1 MNRLEITSF
10 KERVDLVKVVGHYST
25 LERKGAAYLGLCPFH
40 DDHHPSLRVD
50 PAKGVYHCFSCG
62 AGGDVFRFVQEKE
75 GCGFGEAVRLCADIC
90 HLPVPALDA
99 ESQKHRLDKQ
109 PVEKDSSLA
118 VPHQVREQVPAPTV
132 GMNERYGQ
140 TLLPYD
146 PGMEELRETYAAF
159 EVGIAPVIVPEAWK
173 FTRGRIVFPIR
184 NAVGELVAFA
194 ARYQGDLPAKKIPK
208 YINSST
214 SAIYKKDELLYGWH
228 RAVSKVR
235 ETGIVFLTEGYK
247 DTLAMHAAGF
257 SNTVALCG
265 TNLSEHHIA
274 MIRKEAVTVCLFLDA
289 DEVGRETVTGVMPKL
304 RSAGLRV
311 VDILPEGGK
320 DADEMFR
327 SLGREAFIH
336 WVEKA
341 MIPPAR
347 RKAESLLV
355 AACHRWPDT
364 LCLTKEGEEA
374 LYVDNIRK
382 ILSSD
387 DLLPADSLV
396 PALDAG
402 PQKDRPETKELD
414 NLYALH
420 TDSSHSDRV
429 RRSELVRHL
438 FLNYLEVRL
447 VDRVRQNLH
456 RLSRT
461 FADEESRVL
470 LLSDLQYQRNY
481 LSSVSRE
488 LGRR

>member
-1 MNRLEITSF
+1 MNRIEINSL
-10 KERVDLVKVVGHYST
+10 KERIDLVRVVDHYLS
-25 LERKGAAYLGLCPFH
+25 LEKKGNVYMALCPFH
-40 DDHHPSLRVD
+40 DDRHPSLRVD
-50 PAKGVYHCFSCG
+50 PEKGLYHCFSCG

-90 HLPVPALDA
+90 HFPVPALDA
-99 ESQKHRLDKQ
+99 GSQKHRPDKQ
-109 PVEKDSSLA
+109 
-118 VPHQVREQVPAPTV
+118 QTPAPTV
-132 GMNERYGQ
+132 EMNERYRQ

-159 EVGIAPVIVPEAWK
+159 EVGIAPAIVPEAWK
-173 FTRGRIVFPIR
+173 FTRGRLIFPIR
-184 NAVGELVAFA
+184 NAAGELVAFA
-194 ARYQGDLPAKKIPK
+194 ARYRGDLSAKKIPK

-214 SAIYKKDELLYGWH
+214 SVIYKKDELLYGWY
-228 RAVSKVR
+228 RAEEKVR

-274 MIRKEAVTVCLFLDA
+274 MIRKEAATVCLFLDA

-311 VDILPEGGK
+311 VDILPEGSK

-327 SLGREAFIH
+327 SLGREAFIR

-355 AACHRWPDT
+355 AACRRWPDT
-364 LCLTKEGEEA
+364 LCLTEEGEEIP
-374 LYVDNIRK
+374 YIDNILK

-396 PALDAG
+396 PALDAE
-402 PQKDRPETKELD
+402 PQKNQPETKELD
-414 NLYALH
+414 NLYTLH

-429 RRSELVRHL
+429 RRSELVRYL
-438 FLNYLEVRL
+438 FLCYLEVRL
-447 VDRVRQNLH
+447 VDRIRFQVH
-456 RLSRT
+456 HLSGVMRN
-461 FADEESRVL
+461 EEEHTEI
-470 LLSDLQYQRNY
+470 LSSLQYHRNY
-481 LSSVSRE
+481 LCEVSRE

>member
-1 MNRLEITSF
+1 MNRIEINSL
-10 KERVDLVKVVGHYST
+10 KERIDLVRVVDHYLS
-25 LERKGAAYLGLCPFH
+25 LEKKGNVYMALCPFH
-40 DDHHPSLRVD
+40 DDRHPSLRVD
-50 PAKGVYHCFSCG
+50 PEKGLYHCFSCG

-99 ESQKHRLDKQ
+99 GSQKHRPDKQ
-109 PVEKDSSLA
+109 
-118 VPHQVREQVPAPTV
+118 QTPAPTV
-132 GMNERYGQ
+132 EMNERYRQ

-159 EVGIAPVIVPEAWK
+159 EVGIAPAIVPEAWK
-173 FTRGRIVFPIR
+173 FTRGRIIFPIH
-184 NAVGELVAFA
+184 NAAGELVAFA
-194 ARYQGDLPAKKIPK
+194 ARYRGDLSAKKIPK

-214 SAIYKKDELLYGWH
+214 SVIYKKDELLYGWH
-228 RAVSKVR
+228 RAEEKVR

-274 MIRKEAVTVCLFLDA
+274 MIRKEAAAVCLFLDA

-311 VDILPEGGK
+311 VDILPGGSK

-327 SLGREAFIH
+327 SLGREAFIR

-355 AACHRWPDT
+355 AACRRWPDT
-364 LCLTKEGEEA
+364 LCLTEEGEEIP
-374 LYVDNIRK
+374 YIDNILK

-402 PQKDRPETKELD
+402 PQKNQPETKELD
-414 NLYALH
+414 NLYTLH

-429 RRSELVRHL
+429 RRSELVRYL
-438 FLNYLEVRL
+438 FLCYLEVRL
-447 VDRVRQNLH
+447 VDRIRFQVH
-456 RLSRT
+456 HLSGVMRN
-461 FADEESRVL
+461 EEEHTEI
-470 LLSDLQYQRNY
+470 LSSLQYHRNY
-481 LSSVSRE
+481 LCEVSRE

>member
-50 PAKGVYHCFSCG
+50 PAKRVYHCFSCG

-75 GCGFGEAVRLCADIC
+75 GCGFGEKNNPATGKFPGFRHDSRSNPNLKSSIG
-90 HLPVPALDA
+90 LPQFLHP
-99 ESQKHRLDKQ
+99 RIIRKQ
-109 PVEKDSSLA
+109 P
-118 VPHQVREQVPAPTV
+118 
-132 GMNERYGQ
+132 
-140 TLLPYD
+140 
-146 PGMEELRETYAAF
+146 
-159 EVGIAPVIVPEAWK
+159 
-173 FTRGRIVFPIR
+173 
-184 NAVGELVAFA
+184 
-194 ARYQGDLPAKKIPK
+194 
-208 YINSST
+208 
-214 SAIYKKDELLYGWH
+214 
-228 RAVSKVR
+228 
-235 ETGIVFLTEGYK
+235 
-247 DTLAMHAAGF
+247 
-257 SNTVALCG
+257 LCG

-364 LCLTKEGEEA
+364 LCLTEEGEEV

-429 RRSELVRHL
+429 RRSELVRYL

-456 RLSRT
+456 RLSRRKT
-461 FADEESRVL
+461 PARRYPLFFSIDESPCLFA
-470 LLSDLQYQRNY
+470 
-481 LSSVSRE
+481 VSQKGICSPPLKLTPVSAR
-488 LGRR
+488 

>member
-50 PAKGVYHCFSCG
+50 PAKRVYHCFSCG

-99 ESQKHRLDKQ
+99 GTQKHRPDKQ

-132 GMNERYGQ
+132 EMNERYGQ

-159 EVGIAPVIVPEAWK
+159 EIGIAPAIVPEAWK

-184 NAVGELVAFA
+184 NAAGELVAFA

-214 SAIYKKDELLYGWH
+214 SAIYKKDELFYGWY

-336 WVEKA
+336 CRKGDDPSGETESGVA
-341 MIPPAR
+341 LGCCLPPLAGYFM
-347 RKAESLLV
+347 
-355 AACHRWPDT
+355 PD
-364 LCLTKEGEEA
+364 
-374 LYVDNIRK
+374 
-382 ILSSD
+382 
-387 DLLPADSLV
+387 
-396 PALDAG
+396 
-402 PQKDRPETKELD
+402 
-414 NLYALH
+414 
-420 TDSSHSDRV
+420 
-429 RRSELVRHL
+429 
-438 FLNYLEVRL
+438 
-447 VDRVRQNLH
+447 
-456 RLSRT
+456 
-461 FADEESRVL
+461 
-470 LLSDLQYQRNY
+470 
-481 LSSVSRE
+481 
-488 LGRR
+488 GRRGRGPLCG

>member
-1 MNRLEITSF
+1 MNRIEINSL
-10 KERVDLVKVVGHYST
+10 KERIDLVRVVDHYLS
-25 LERKGAAYLGLCPFH
+25 LEKKGNVYMALCPFH
-40 DDHHPSLRVD
+40 DDRHPSLRVD
-50 PAKGVYHCFSCG
+50 PEKGLYHCFSCG

-75 GCGFGEAVRLCADIC
+75 GCGFGEAIRLCADIC
-90 HLPVPALDA
+90 HFPVPALDA
-99 ESQKHRLDKQ
+99 GSQKHRPDKQ
-109 PVEKDSSLA
+109 
-118 VPHQVREQVPAPTV
+118 QTPAPTV
-132 GMNERYGQ
+132 EMNERYRQ

-159 EVGIAPVIVPEAWK
+159 EVGIAPAIVPEAWK
-173 FTRGRIVFPIR
+173 FTRGRLIFPIR
-184 NAVGELVAFA
+184 NAAGELVAFA
-194 ARYQGDLPAKKIPK
+194 ARYRGDLSAKKIPK

-214 SAIYKKDELLYGWH
+214 SVIYKKDELLYGWY
-228 RAVSKVR
+228 RAEEKVR

-274 MIRKEAVTVCLFLDA
+274 MIRKEAAAVCLFLDA

-311 VDILPEGGK
+311 VDILPGGSK

-327 SLGREAFIH
+327 SLGREAFIR

-355 AACHRWPDT
+355 AACRRWPDT
-364 LCLTKEGEEA
+364 LCLTEEGEEIP
-374 LYVDNIRK
+374 YIDNILK

-387 DLLPADSLV
+387 DLLPADSLA

-402 PQKDRPETKELD
+402 PQEHQPETEELD
-414 NLYALH
+414 NLYTLH

-429 RRSELVRHL
+429 RRSELVRYL
-438 FLNYLEVRL
+438 FLCYLEVRL
-447 VDRVRQNLH
+447 VDRIRFQVH
-456 RLSRT
+456 HLSGAMRN
-461 FADEESRVL
+461 EEEHTEI
-470 LLSDLQYQRNY
+470 LSSLQYHRNY
-481 LSSVSRE
+481 LCEVSRE

>member
-1 MNRLEITSF
+1 MNRIEINSL
-10 KERVDLVKVVGHYST
+10 KERIDLVRVVDHYLS
-25 LERKGAAYLGLCPFH
+25 LEKKGNVYMALCPFH
-40 DDHHPSLRVD
+40 DDRHPSLRVD
-50 PAKGVYHCFSCG
+50 PEKGLYHCFSCG

-75 GCGFGEAVRLCADIC
+75 GCGFGEAIRLCADIC
-90 HLPVPALDA
+90 HFPVPALDA
-99 ESQKHRLDKQ
+99 GSQKHRPDKQ
-109 PVEKDSSLA
+109 
-118 VPHQVREQVPAPTV
+118 QTPAPTV
-132 GMNERYGQ
+132 EMNERYGQ

-159 EVGIAPVIVPEAWK
+159 EVGIAPAIVPEAWK
-173 FTRGRIVFPIR
+173 FTRGRLIFPIR
-184 NAVGELVAFA
+184 NAAGELVAFA
-194 ARYQGDLPAKKIPK
+194 ARYRGDLSAKKIPK

-214 SAIYKKDELLYGWH
+214 SVIYKKDELLYGWY
-228 RAVSKVR
+228 RAEEKVR

-274 MIRKEAVTVCLFLDA
+274 MIRKEAAAVCLFLDA

-347 RKAESLLV
+347 RKVESLLV

-364 LCLTKEGEEA
+364 LCLTEEGEEV

-429 RRSELVRHL
+429 RRSELVRYL

>member
-1 MNRLEITSF
+1 MRDRKNTGRINYRL
-10 KERVDLVKVVGHYST
+10 KRVAILQSRIK
-25 LERKGAAYLGLCPFH
+25 
-40 DDHHPSLRVD
+40 
-50 PAKGVYHCFSCG
+50 CG
-62 AGGDVFRFVQEKE
+62 SR
-75 GCGFGEAVRLCADIC
+75 
-90 HLPVPALDA
+90 HLL
-99 ESQKHRLDKQ
+99 
-109 PVEKDSSLA
+109 
-118 VPHQVREQVPAPTV
+118 PHQVREQVPAPTV
-132 GMNERYGQ
+132 EMNERYRQ

-159 EVGIAPVIVPEAWK
+159 EVGIAPAIVPKAWK
-173 FTRGRIVFPIR
+173 FTRGRSVFPIR
-184 NAVGELVAFA
+184 NAMGELVAFA
-194 ARYQGDLPAKKIPK
+194 ARYRGDLPAKKIPK

-228 RAVSKVR
+228 RAAAKVR

-247 DTLAMHAAGF
+247 DTLVMHAAGF
-257 SNTVALCG
+257 SNTVAICG

-289 DEVGRETVTGVMPKL
+289 DEVGRETVTEVMPKL

-327 SLGREAFIH
+327 SLGREAFIR

-341 MIPPAR
+341 MVPPAR

-364 LCLTKEGEEA
+364 LCLTEEGEEI
-374 LYVDNIRK
+374 LYIDNIRK

-402 PQKDRPETKELD
+402 PQKNQPETKELD

-429 RRSELVRHL
+429 RRSELVRYL
-438 FLNYLEVRL
+438 FLCYLEVRL
-447 VDRVRQNLH
+447 VDRIRFQVH
-456 RLSRT
+456 HLSGAMRN
-461 FADEESRVL
+461 EEEHTEI
-470 LLSDLQYQRNY
+470 LSSLQYYRNY
-481 LSSVSRE
+481 LCEVSRE

>member
-99 ESQKHRLDKQ
+99 GSQKHRPDKQ
-109 PVEKDSSLA
+109 PVEKDSSFA

-132 GMNERYGQ
+132 EMNERYGQ

-146 PGMEELRETYAAF
+146 PGMEELLETYAAF
-159 EVGIAPVIVPEAWK
+159 EVGIAPAIVPKAWK

-184 NAVGELVAFA
+184 NAAGELVAFA

-214 SAIYKKDELLYGWH
+214 SVIYKKDELLYGWH

-355 AACHRWPDT
+355 AACRRWPDT
-364 LCLTKEGEEA
+364 LCLTAEGEEA
-374 LYVDNIRK
+374 SYIRHIREILSVDGLLPNDSLAPAFDAGSQDHLPETGELDALYV
-382 ILSSD
+382 
-387 DLLPADSLV
+387 
-396 PALDAG
+396 
-402 PQKDRPETKELD
+402 
-414 NLYALH
+414 LH
-420 TDSSHSDRV
+420 TDPSHTDRV
-429 RRSELVRHL
+429 RRSELLRYL
-438 FLNYLEVRL
+438 FLCYLEVRL
-447 VDRVRQNLH
+447 SERVRLQVRQLPGISGNAEQ
-456 RLSRT
+456 RIG
-461 FADEESRVL
+461 
-470 LLSDLQYQRNY
+470 LLSSLQYHRNY
-481 LSSVSRE
+481 LCEVSRE

>member
-1 MNRLEITSF
+1 MNRIEINSL
-10 KERVDLVKVVGHYST
+10 KERIDLVRVVDHYLS
-25 LERKGAAYLGLCPFH
+25 LEKKGNVYMALCPFH
-40 DDHHPSLRVD
+40 DDRHPSLRVD
-50 PAKGVYHCFSCG
+50 PEKGLYHCFSCG

-99 ESQKHRLDKQ
+99 GSQKHRPDKQ
-109 PVEKDSSLA
+109 
-118 VPHQVREQVPAPTV
+118 QTPAPTV
-132 GMNERYGQ
+132 EMNERYRQ

-159 EVGIAPVIVPEAWK
+159 EVGIAPAIVPEAWK
-173 FTRGRIVFPIR
+173 FTRGRLIFPIR
-184 NAVGELVAFA
+184 NAAGELVAFA
-194 ARYQGDLPAKKIPK
+194 ARYRGDLSAKKIPK

-214 SAIYKKDELLYGWH
+214 SVIYKKDELLYGWY
-228 RAVSKVR
+228 RAEEKVR

-274 MIRKEAVTVCLFLDA
+274 MIRKEAAAVCLFLDA

-311 VDILPEGGK
+311 VDILPGGSK

-327 SLGREAFIH
+327 SLGREAFIR

-341 MIPPAR
+341 MISPAR

-355 AACHRWPDT
+355 AACRRWPDT
-364 LCLTKEGEEA
+364 LCLTEEGEEIP
-374 LYVDNIRK
+374 YIDNILK

-387 DLLPADSLV
+387 DLLPADSLA

-402 PQKDRPETKELD
+402 PQKNQPETKELD
-414 NLYALH
+414 NLYTLH

-429 RRSELVRHL
+429 RRSELVRYL
-438 FLNYLEVRL
+438 FLCYLEVRL
-447 VDRVRQNLH
+447 VDRIRFQVH
-456 RLSRT
+456 HLSGVMRN
-461 FADEESRVL
+461 EEEHTEI
-470 LLSDLQYQRNY
+470 LSSLQYHRNY
-481 LSSVSRE
+481 LCEVSRE

>member
-1 MNRLEITSF
+1 MMNRIEINSL
-10 KERVDLVKVVGHYST
+10 KERIDLVRVVDHYLS
-25 LERKGAAYLGLCPFH
+25 LEKKGNVYMGLCPFH
-40 DDHHPSLRVD
+40 DDRHPSLRVD
-50 PAKGVYHCFSCG
+50 PEKGLYHCFSCG

-99 ESQKHRLDKQ
+99 GSQKHRPDKQ
-109 PVEKDSSLA
+109 
-118 VPHQVREQVPAPTV
+118 QTPAPTV
-132 GMNERYGQ
+132 EMNERYRQ

-159 EVGIAPVIVPEAWK
+159 EVGIAPAIVPEAWK
-173 FTRGRIVFPIR
+173 FTRGRLIFPIR
-184 NAVGELVAFA
+184 NAAGELVAFA
-194 ARYQGDLPAKKIPK
+194 ARYRGDLSAKKIPK
-208 YINSST
+208 YINNST
-214 SAIYKKDELLYGWH
+214 SVIYKKDELLYGWY
-228 RAVSKVR
+228 RAEEKVR

-289 DEVGRETVTGVMPKL
+289 DEVGRETVTGVIPKL
-304 RSAGLRV
+304 RSTGLRV

-327 SLGREAFIH
+327 SLGREAFIR
-336 WVEKA
+336 WVEMA

-355 AACHRWPDT
+355 AACRRWPDT
-364 LCLTKEGEEA
+364 LCLTEEGEEIP
-374 LYVDNIRK
+374 YIDNIRK

-387 DLLPADSLV
+387 DLLPDDNLV

-402 PQKDRPETKELD
+402 PQDHLPETKELD

-429 RRSELVRHL
+429 RRSELVRFL
-438 FLNYLEVRL
+438 FLCYLEVRL
-447 VDRVRQNLH
+447 VDRVRFQVH
-456 RLSRT
+456 HLSGVMRNEEERT
-461 FADEESRVL
+461 EI
-470 LLSDLQYQRNY
+470 LSSLQYCRNY
-481 LSSVSRE
+481 LCEVSRE

>member
-1 MNRLEITSF
+1 MNRIEINSL
-10 KERVDLVKVVGHYST
+10 KERIDLVRVVDHYLS
-25 LERKGAAYLGLCPFH
+25 LEKKGYVYMALCPFH
-40 DDHHPSLRVD
+40 DDRHPSLRVD
-50 PAKGVYHCFSCG
+50 PEKGLYHCFSCG

-99 ESQKHRLDKQ
+99 GSQKHRSDKQ
-109 PVEKDSSLA
+109 
-118 VPHQVREQVPAPTV
+118 QTPAPTV
-132 GMNERYGQ
+132 EMNERYRQ

-159 EVGIAPVIVPEAWK
+159 EVGIAPAIVPEAWK
-173 FTRGRIVFPIR
+173 FTRGRLIFPIR
-184 NAVGELVAFA
+184 NAAGELVAFA
-194 ARYQGDLPAKKIPK
+194 ARYRGDLSAKKIPK

-214 SAIYKKDELLYGWH
+214 SVIYKKDELLYGWY
-228 RAVSKVR
+228 RAEEKVR

-274 MIRKEAVTVCLFLDA
+274 MIRKEAAAVCLFLDA

-311 VDILPEGGK
+311 VDILPGGSK

-327 SLGREAFIH
+327 SLGREAFIR

-341 MIPPAR
+341 MISPAR

-355 AACHRWPDT
+355 AACRRWPDT
-364 LCLTKEGEEA
+364 LCLTEEGEEIP
-374 LYVDNIRK
+374 YIDNILK

-387 DLLPADSLV
+387 DLLPADSLA

-402 PQKDRPETKELD
+402 PQKNQPETKELD
-414 NLYALH
+414 NLYTLH

-429 RRSELVRHL
+429 RRSELVRYL
-438 FLNYLEVRL
+438 FLCYLEVRL
-447 VDRVRQNLH
+447 VDRIRFQVH
-456 RLSRT
+456 HLSGVMRN
-461 FADEESRVL
+461 EEEHTEI
-470 LLSDLQYQRNY
+470 LSSLQYHRNY
-481 LSSVSRE
+481 LCEVSRE

>member
-1 MNRLEITSF
+1 MNRIEINSL
-10 KERVDLVKVVGHYST
+10 KERIDLVRVVDHYLS
-25 LERKGAAYLGLCPFH
+25 LEKKGNVYMALCPFH
-40 DDHHPSLRVD
+40 DDRHPSLRVD
-50 PAKGVYHCFSCG
+50 PEKGLYHCFSCG

-99 ESQKHRLDKQ
+99 GSQKHRPDKL
-109 PVEKDSSLA
+109 PVEKGGYLA

-132 GMNERYGQ
+132 EMNERYRQ

-159 EVGIAPVIVPEAWK
+159 EVGIAPAIVPKAWK
-173 FTRGRIVFPIR
+173 FTRGRSVFPIR
-184 NAVGELVAFA
+184 NAMGELVAFA
-194 ARYQGDLPAKKIPK
+194 ARYRGDLPAKKIPK

-228 RAVSKVR
+228 RAAAKVR

-247 DTLAMHAAGF
+247 DTLVMHAAGF
-257 SNTVALCG
+257 SNTVAICG

-289 DEVGRETVTGVMPKL
+289 DEVGRETVTEVMPKL

-364 LCLTKEGEEA
+364 LCLTEEGEEI
-374 LYVDNIRK
+374 LYIDNIRK

-402 PQKDRPETKELD
+402 PQKNQPETKELD

-429 RRSELVRHL
+429 RRSELVRYL
-438 FLNYLEVRL
+438 FLCYLEVRL
-447 VDRVRQNLH
+447 VDRIRFQVH
-456 RLSRT
+456 HLSGAMRN
-461 FADEESRVL
+461 EEEHTEI
-470 LLSDLQYQRNY
+470 LSSLQYYRNY
-481 LSSVSRE
+481 LCEVSRE

>member
-1 MNRLEITSF
+1 MMNRIEINSL
-10 KERVDLVKVVGHYST
+10 KERVDLVRVASHYLS
-25 LERKGAAYLGLCPFH
+25 LEKKGNVYMALCPFH
-40 DDHHPSLRVD
+40 DDRHPSLRVD
-50 PAKGVYHCFSCG
+50 PEKGLYHCFSCG

-99 ESQKHRLDKQ
+99 GSQKHRPDKQ
-109 PVEKDSSLA
+109 
-118 VPHQVREQVPAPTV
+118 QTPAPTV
-132 GMNERYGQ
+132 EMNERYRQ

-159 EVGIAPVIVPEAWK
+159 EVGIAPAIVPEAWK
-173 FTRGRIVFPIR
+173 FTRGRLIFPIR
-184 NAVGELVAFA
+184 NAAGELVAFA
-194 ARYQGDLPAKKIPK
+194 ARYRGDLSAKKIPK

-214 SAIYKKDELLYGWH
+214 SVIYKKDELLYGWY
-228 RAVSKVR
+228 RAEEKVR

-274 MIRKEAVTVCLFLDA
+274 MIRKEAAAVCLFLDA

-311 VDILPEGGK
+311 VDILPGGSK

-327 SLGREAFIH
+327 SLGREAFIR

-355 AACHRWPDT
+355 AACRRWPDT
-364 LCLTKEGEEA
+364 LCLTEEGEEIP
-374 LYVDNIRK
+374 YIDNILK

-387 DLLPADSLV
+387 DLLPADSLA

-402 PQKDRPETKELD
+402 PQKNQPETKELD
-414 NLYALH
+414 NLYTLH

-429 RRSELVRHL
+429 RRSELVRYL
-438 FLNYLEVRL
+438 FLCYLEVRL
-447 VDRVRQNLH
+447 VDRIRFQVH
-456 RLSRT
+456 HLSGVMRN
-461 FADEESRVL
+461 EEEHTEI
-470 LLSDLQYQRNY
+470 LSSLQYHRNY
-481 LSSVSRE
+481 LCEVSRE

>member
-1 MNRLEITSF
+1 MNRIEINSL
-10 KERVDLVKVVGHYST
+10 KERIDLVRVVDHYFS
-25 LERKGAAYLGLCPFH
+25 LEKKGNVYMALCPFH
-40 DDHHPSLRVD
+40 DDRHPSLRVD
-50 PAKGVYHCFSCG
+50 PEKGLYHCFSCG

-75 GCGFGEAVRLCADIC
+75 GCGFGEAIRLCADIC
-90 HLPVPALDA
+90 HFPVPALDA
-99 ESQKHRLDKQ
+99 GSQKHRPDKQ
-109 PVEKDSSLA
+109 
-118 VPHQVREQVPAPTV
+118 QTPAPTV
-132 GMNERYGQ
+132 EMNERYRQ

-159 EVGIAPVIVPEAWK
+159 EVGIAPAIVPEAWK

-184 NAVGELVAFA
+184 NAAGELVAFA

-327 SLGREAFIH
+327 SLGREAFIR

-355 AACHRWPDT
+355 AACRRWPDT
-364 LCLTKEGEEA
+364 LCLTEEGEEA

-420 TDSSHSDRV
+420 TDLSHSDRV

>member
-1 MNRLEITSF
+1 MNRIEINSL
-10 KERVDLVKVVGHYST
+10 KERIDLVRVVDHYLS
-25 LERKGAAYLGLCPFH
+25 LEKKGNVYMALCPFH
-40 DDHHPSLRVD
+40 DDRHPSLRVD
-50 PAKGVYHCFSCG
+50 PEKGLYHCFSCG

-99 ESQKHRLDKQ
+99 GSQKHRPDKQ
-109 PVEKDSSLA
+109 
-118 VPHQVREQVPAPTV
+118 QTPAPTV
-132 GMNERYGQ
+132 EMNERYRQ

-159 EVGIAPVIVPEAWK
+159 EVGIAPAIVPEAWK
-173 FTRGRIVFPIR
+173 FTRGRIIFPIH
-184 NAVGELVAFA
+184 NAAGELVAFA
-194 ARYQGDLPAKKIPK
+194 ARYRGDLSAKKIPK

-214 SAIYKKDELLYGWH
+214 SVIYKKDELLYGWH
-228 RAVSKVR
+228 RAEEKVR

-274 MIRKEAVTVCLFLDA
+274 MIRKEAAAVCLFLDA
-289 DEVGRETVTGVMPKL
+289 DEVGRETVAGVMPKL

-311 VDILPEGGK
+311 VDILPGGSK

-327 SLGREAFIH
+327 SLGREAFIR

-355 AACHRWPDT
+355 AACRRWPDT
-364 LCLTKEGEEA
+364 LCLTEEGEEIP
-374 LYVDNIRK
+374 YIDNILK

-402 PQKDRPETKELD
+402 PQKNQPETKELD
-414 NLYALH
+414 NLYTLH

-429 RRSELVRHL
+429 RRSELVRYL
-438 FLNYLEVRL
+438 FLCYLEVRL
-447 VDRVRQNLH
+447 VDRIRFQVH
-456 RLSRT
+456 HLSGVMRN
-461 FADEESRVL
+461 EEEHTEI
-470 LLSDLQYQRNY
+470 LSSLQYHRNY
-481 LSSVSRE
+481 LCEVSRE

>member
-10 KERVDLVKVVGHYST
+10 KERVDLVKVVGHYLT

-50 PAKGVYHCFSCG
+50 PEKGLYHCFSCG

-99 ESQKHRLDKQ
+99 GSQKHRPDKQ
-109 PVEKDSSLA
+109 QTL
-118 VPHQVREQVPAPTV
+118 APTV
-132 GMNERYGQ
+132 EMNERYGQ
-140 TLLPYD
+140 ALLPYD
-146 PGMEELRETYAAF
+146 PGMEELREAYAAF
-159 EVGIAPVIVPEAWK
+159 EIGIAPAIVPEAWK

-194 ARYQGDLPAKKIPK
+194 ARYRGDLPAKKIPK

-289 DEVGRETVTGVMPKL
+289 DEVGRETVARVMPKL
-304 RSAGLRV
+304 RSAGLRM

-341 MIPPAR
+341 MISPAR

-364 LCLTKEGEEA
+364 LCLTEEGEEV

-402 PQKDRPETKELD
+402 PQKNQPETKELD

-429 RRSELVRHL
+429 RRSELVRYL
-438 FLNYLEVRL
+438 FLGYLEVRL

>member
-1 MNRLEITSF
+1 MNRIEINSL
-10 KERVDLVKVVGHYST
+10 KERIDLVRVVDHYLS
-25 LERKGAAYLGLCPFH
+25 LEKKGNVYMALCPFH
-40 DDHHPSLRVD
+40 DDRHPSLRVD
-50 PAKGVYHCFSCG
+50 PEKGLYHCFSCG

-99 ESQKHRLDKQ
+99 GSQKHRPDKQ
-109 PVEKDSSLA
+109 
-118 VPHQVREQVPAPTV
+118 QTPAPTV
-132 GMNERYGQ
+132 EMNERYRQ

-159 EVGIAPVIVPEAWK
+159 EVGIAPAIVPEAWK
-173 FTRGRIVFPIR
+173 FTRGRLIFPIR
-184 NAVGELVAFA
+184 NAAGELVAFA
-194 ARYQGDLPAKKIPK
+194 ARYRGDLSAKKIPK

-214 SAIYKKDELLYGWH
+214 SVIYKKDELLYGWY
-228 RAVSKVR
+228 RAEEKVR

-274 MIRKEAVTVCLFLDA
+274 MIRKEAAAVCLFLDA

-311 VDILPEGGK
+311 VDILPGGSK

-327 SLGREAFIH
+327 SLGREAFIR

-355 AACHRWPDT
+355 AACRRWPDT
-364 LCLTKEGEEA
+364 LCLTEEGEEIP
-374 LYVDNIRK
+374 YIDNILK

-387 DLLPADSLV
+387 DLLPADSLA

-402 PQKDRPETKELD
+402 PQKNQPETKELD
-414 NLYALH
+414 NLYTLH

-429 RRSELVRHL
+429 RRSELVRYL
-438 FLNYLEVRL
+438 FLCYLEVRL
-447 VDRVRQNLH
+447 VDRIRFQVH
-456 RLSRT
+456 HLSGVMRN
-461 FADEESRVL
+461 EEEHTEI
-470 LLSDLQYQRNY
+470 LSSLQYHRNY
-481 LSSVSRE
+481 LCEVSRE

>member
-10 KERVDLVKVVGHYST
+10 KERVDLVKVVGHYLT

-50 PAKGVYHCFSCG
+50 PEKGLYHCFSCG

-99 ESQKHRLDKQ
+99 GSQKHRPDKQ
-109 PVEKDSSLA
+109 QTL
-118 VPHQVREQVPAPTV
+118 APTV
-132 GMNERYGQ
+132 EMNERYGQ
-140 TLLPYD
+140 ALLPYD
-146 PGMEELRETYAAF
+146 PGMEELREAYAAF
-159 EVGIAPVIVPEAWK
+159 EIGIAPAIVPEAWK

-194 ARYQGDLPAKKIPK
+194 ARYRGDLPAKKIPK

-214 SAIYKKDELLYGWH
+214 SAIYKKDELLYGWY

-235 ETGIVFLTEGYK
+235 ETGVVFLTEGYK

-289 DEVGRETVTGVMPKL
+289 DEVGRETVARVMPKL
-304 RSAGLRV
+304 RSAGLRM

-341 MIPPAR
+341 MISPAR

-364 LCLTKEGEEA
+364 LCLTEEGEEV

-429 RRSELVRHL
+429 RRSELVRYL
-438 FLNYLEVRL
+438 FLGYLEVRL

>member
-99 ESQKHRLDKQ
+99 GSQKHRPDKQ
-109 PVEKDSSLA
+109 QTL
-118 VPHQVREQVPAPTV
+118 APTV
-132 GMNERYGQ
+132 EMNERYGQ
-140 TLLPYD
+140 ALLPYD
-146 PGMEELRETYAAF
+146 PGMEELREAYAAF
-159 EVGIAPVIVPEAWK
+159 EVGIAPAIVPEAWK

-184 NAVGELVAFA
+184 NAAGELVAFA
-194 ARYQGDLPAKKIPK
+194 ARYRGDLSAKKIPK

-289 DEVGRETVTGVMPKL
+289 DEVGRETVARVMPKL
-304 RSAGLRV
+304 RSAGLRM

-341 MIPPAR
+341 MISPAR

-364 LCLTKEGEEA
+364 LCLTEEGEEV

-402 PQKDRPETKELD
+402 PQKNQPETKELD

-429 RRSELVRHL
+429 RRSELVRYL
-438 FLNYLEVRL
+438 FLGYLEVRL

>member
-25 LERKGAAYLGLCPFH
+25 LERNGAAYLGLCPFH

-50 PAKGVYHCFSCG
+50 PAKRVYHCFSCG

-75 GCGFGEAVRLCADIC
+75 GCSFGEAVRLCADIC
-90 HLPVPALDA
+90 HLPVPAFDA
-99 ESQKHRLDKQ
+99 GSQKHRPDKQ

-132 GMNERYGQ
+132 EMNERYGQ

-159 EVGIAPVIVPEAWK
+159 EVGIAPAIVPEAWK

-184 NAVGELVAFA
+184 NAAGELVAFA
-194 ARYQGDLPAKKIPK
+194 ARYRGDLSVKKIPK

-228 RAVSKVR
+228 RAAAKVR

-247 DTLAMHAAGF
+247 DTLVMHAAGF

-289 DEVGRETVTGVMPKL
+289 DEVGRETVTEVMPKL

-327 SLGREAFIH
+327 SLGREAFIR
-336 WVEKA
+336 WVGKA

-364 LCLTKEGEEA
+364 LCLTEEGEEI
-374 LYVDNIRK
+374 LYIDNIRK

-402 PQKDRPETKELD
+402 PQKNQPETKELD

-429 RRSELVRHL
+429 RRSELVRYL
-438 FLNYLEVRL
+438 FLCYLEVRL
-447 VDRVRQNLH
+447 VDRIRFQVH
-456 RLSRT
+456 HLSGAMRN
-461 FADEESRVL
+461 EEEHTEI
-470 LLSDLQYQRNY
+470 LSTLQYHRNY
-481 LSSVSRE
+481 LCEVSRE
-488 LGRR
+488 LRRR

>member
-1 MNRLEITSF
+1 
-10 KERVDLVKVVGHYST
+10 
-25 LERKGAAYLGLCPFH
+25 
-40 DDHHPSLRVD
+40 
-50 PAKGVYHCFSCG
+50 
-62 AGGDVFRFVQEKE
+62 
-75 GCGFGEAVRLCADIC
+75 
-90 HLPVPALDA
+90 
-99 ESQKHRLDKQ
+99 
-109 PVEKDSSLA
+109 
-118 VPHQVREQVPAPTV
+118 
-132 GMNERYGQ
+132 
-140 TLLPYD
+140 
-146 PGMEELRETYAAF
+146 
-159 EVGIAPVIVPEAWK
+159 
-173 FTRGRIVFPIR
+173 
-184 NAVGELVAFA
+184 
-194 ARYQGDLPAKKIPK
+194 
-208 YINSST
+208 
-214 SAIYKKDELLYGWH
+214 
-228 RAVSKVR
+228 
-235 ETGIVFLTEGYK
+235 
-247 DTLAMHAAGF
+247 
-257 SNTVALCG
+257 
-265 TNLSEHHIA
+265 
-274 MIRKEAVTVCLFLDA
+274 
-289 DEVGRETVTGVMPKL
+289 MPKL

-320 DADEMFR
+320 DVDEMFR

-336 WVEKA
+336 WVEKV

-364 LCLTKEGEEA
+364 LCLTEEGEEV

-420 TDSSHSDRV
+420 TDLSHSDRV
-429 RRSELVRHL
+429 RRSELVRYL

-456 RLSRT
+456 RLFRT

>member
-1 MNRLEITSF
+1 MNRIEINSL
-10 KERVDLVKVVGHYST
+10 KERIDLVRVVDHYLS
-25 LERKGAAYLGLCPFH
+25 LEKKGNVYMALCPFH
-40 DDHHPSLRVD
+40 DDRHPSLRVD
-50 PAKGVYHCFSCG
+50 PEKGLYHCFSCG

-99 ESQKHRLDKQ
+99 GSQKHRPDKQ
-109 PVEKDSSLA
+109 
-118 VPHQVREQVPAPTV
+118 QTPAPTV
-132 GMNERYGQ
+132 EMNERYRQ

-159 EVGIAPVIVPEAWK
+159 EVGIAPAIVPEAWK
-173 FTRGRIVFPIR
+173 FTRGRLIFPIR
-184 NAVGELVAFA
+184 NAAGELVAFA
-194 ARYQGDLPAKKIPK
+194 ARYRGDLSAKKIPK

-214 SAIYKKDELLYGWH
+214 SVIYKKDELLYGWY
-228 RAVSKVR
+228 RAEEKVR

-274 MIRKEAVTVCLFLDA
+274 MIRKEAAAVCLFLDA

-311 VDILPEGGK
+311 VDILPGGSK

-327 SLGREAFIH
+327 SLGREAFIR

-355 AACHRWPDT
+355 AACRRWPDT
-364 LCLTKEGEEA
+364 LCLTEEGEEA

-387 DLLPADSLV
+387 DLLPADSLA

-402 PQKDRPETKELD
+402 PQKNQPETKELD
-414 NLYALH
+414 NLYTLH

-429 RRSELVRHL
+429 RRSELVRYL
-438 FLNYLEVRL
+438 FLCYLEVRL
-447 VDRVRQNLH
+447 VDRIRFQVH
-456 RLSRT
+456 HLSGVMRN
-461 FADEESRVL
+461 EEEHTEI
-470 LLSDLQYQRNY
+470 LSSLQYHRNY
-481 LSSVSRE
+481 LCEVSRE

>member
-1 MNRLEITSF
+1 MNRIEITSL
-10 KERVDLVKVVGHYST
+10 KERIDLVRVVDHYLS
-25 LERKGAAYLGLCPFH
+25 LEKKGNVYMGLCPFH
-40 DDHHPSLRVD
+40 DDRHPSLRVD
-50 PAKGVYHCFSCG
+50 PEKGLYHCFSCG

-99 ESQKHRLDKQ
+99 GSQKHRPDHQ
-109 PVEKDSSLA
+109 PIEKGGSQA

-132 GMNERYGQ
+132 EMNERYRQ

-159 EVGIAPVIVPEAWK
+159 EVGIAPAIVPKAWK

-194 ARYQGDLPAKKIPK
+194 ARYRGDLPAKKIPK

-228 RAVSKVR
+228 RAAAKVR

-247 DTLAMHAAGF
+247 DTLVMHAAGF
-257 SNTVALCG
+257 SNTVAICG

-289 DEVGRETVTGVMPKL
+289 DEVGRETVTEVMPKL

-327 SLGREAFIH
+327 SLGREAFIR

-341 MIPPAR
+341 MVPPAR

-355 AACHRWPDT
+355 AACRRWPDT
-364 LCLTKEGEEA
+364 LCLTEEGEEI
-374 LYVDNIRK
+374 LYIDNIRK

-402 PQKDRPETKELD
+402 PQDHLPETKELD

-447 VDRVRQNLH
+447 VDRIRFQVH
-456 RLSRT
+456 HLSR
-461 FADEESRVL
+461 AMRNEEEHTEI
-470 LLSDLQYQRNY
+470 LSTLQYHRNY
-481 LSSVSRE
+481 LCEVSRE